1 MATITSRRTKKGT
14 RYTAQI
20 RIARKGARPYSESY
34 TADKKS
40 IVKEWALQREAE
52 LMKPGAL
59 AAASADRPTVGDVLT
74 YYMDDYQD
82 QLAFGRSKLSH
93 IRFLLTTH
101 LADLDAIA
109 LTAGQVLQH
118 IRDRR
123 VSGAGPSTVKNDL
136 IWLSTAY
143 RGVAASRS
151 LPLKVDAIRQAQVI
165 AKKER
170 MIGSS
175 QKRQRRPELVELEQL
190 LSFFRGRDR
199 RASIPMVPIVLF
211 ALFST
216 RRQDEICRLEWADL
230 DRENSRALVREMKHP
245 QEKVDTWCALPE
257 RAWAIIDQMP
267 RTDPRIFP
275 FNSKSVGSAFTRA
288 CRILG
293 IEDLRFHDLR
303 HEGITHQFEL
313 GLQIPAVAQ
322 VSGHKNWSSLQRYT
336 HLLQLEH
343 YDKYENWDWLDAA

>member
-1 MATITSRRTKKGT
+1 
-14 RYTAQI
+14 
-20 RIARKGARPYSESY
+20 
-34 TADKKS
+34 
-40 IVKEWALQREAE
+40 
-52 LMKPGAL
+52 
-59 AAASADRPTVGDVLT
+59 
-74 YYMDDYQD
+74 
-82 QLAFGRSKLSH
+82 
-93 IRFLLTTH
+93 
-101 LADLDAIA
+101 
-109 LTAGQVLQH
+109 
-118 IRDRR
+118 
-123 VSGAGPSTVKNDL
+123 
-136 IWLSTAY
+136 
-143 RGVAASRS
+143 
-151 LPLKVDAIRQAQVI
+151 
-165 AKKER
+165 
-170 MIGSS
+170 
-175 QKRQRRPELVELEQL
+175 
-190 LSFFRGRDR
+190 
-199 RASIPMVPIVLF
+199 MVPIVLF

-230 DRENSRALVREMKHP
+230 DRANSRALVREMKHP

-257 RAWAIIDQMP
+257 RAWTIIDQMP
-267 RTDPRIFP
+267 RTDPRVFP